1 MVILKDIIGYEGL
14 YMIDNLGNVI
24 SLPKFQGNR
33 FHNKYK
39 VLKPKLNKAGYYEVS
54 LSKNGVLKSFLLHR
68 LIAIHFLDNKDNL
81 PQVNHKNGV
90 KTDNRLDNLEW
101 VTISENTKHAFDNNL
116 GNFKE
121 NALNVLQKINSKTS
135 YKKVIFYKDDK
146 EFVFNSIKEAAET
159 LSLNKDNITRA
170 IRKKQKVSGYIVV
183 GEK

>member
-1 MVILKDIIGYEGL
+1 MVTLKNINGYEGL
-14 YMIDNLGNVI
+14 YMIDNLGNVL

-39 VLKPKLNKAGYYEVS
+39 VLKPKLNKNGYYEVA

-81 PQVNHKNGV
+81 QQVNHKNGV

-101 VTISENTKHAFDNNL
+101 ATISENTKHAFDNNL
-116 GNFKE
+116 NNFKE
-121 NALNVLQKINSKTS
+121 RALNNLTKINSKTT
-135 YKKVIFYKDDK
+135 YKKVILYKDDK
-146 EFVFNSIKEAAET
+146 EFVFNSVKEASEK
-159 LSLNKDNITRA
+159 LNPNKDNITRA
-170 IRKKQKVSGYIVV
+170 IRNKRKVSGYIVI